1 MKMKWKSKIHVPS
14 LDGLYDDV
22 VAFVKEHQGKKGYID
37 VQPSLNLDGIH
48 CFVFEDET
56 GCGEEKSVYGVRVVD
71 SNGKDDLQVCFETFT
86 RTYDVKYRKK
96 DFMEAE
102 WLSVIWS
109 DVYYVPTLFSI
120 ADNIEEY
127 A

>member
-1 MKMKWKSKIHVPS
+1 MKRKAKIRVPS
-14 LDGLYDDV
+14 LDEMYGDV
-22 VAFVKEHQGKKGYID
+22 VAFVKEYQGKKGYID
-37 VQPSLNLDGIH
+37 VQPALKLDGIT

-56 GCGEEKSVYGVRVVD
+56 GCGEEKNVYGVRVAD
-71 SNGKDDLQVCFETFT
+71 SNGADDLQVCFESFT
-86 RTYDVKYRKK
+86 RTYGVKYRKK

-102 WLSVIWS
+102 WMSVRWS
-109 DVYYVPTLFSI
+109 DVYYVPTIFSI

>member
-1 MKMKWKSKIHVPS
+1 MKWKSKIHVPS

-22 VAFVKEHQGKKGYID
+22 VAFVKERQGKKGYID
-37 VQPSLNLDGIH
+37 VQPALNLDGIY

-56 GCGEEKSVYGVRVVD
+56 GCGEEKTVYGVRVVD
-71 SNGKDDLQVCFETFT
+71 SDGADDLQVCFETFT
-86 RTYDVKYRKK
+86 RTYHVKYRKK

-102 WLSVIWS
+102 WMSVRWS
-109 DVYYVPTLFSI
+109 HVYYVPTIFSI